1 MPRILGPNAA
11 TGISCCHF
19 KLRRGSLQGHIV
31 PYMFS
36 YWHCQIDSSKRA
48 VMADQIVITEKTSQ
62 AKDVRAAVGSRYGDI
77 LPAEGHLFDLLEP
90 EDVVPA
96 WKRWSPIL
104 LRPEGL
110 YGTRP
115 AEGGNKAAKLRA
127 IREALRTAKRVWLAT
142 DCDREGQLIG
152 QEILE
157 HYDYRGQ
164 VMRVL
169 FTAQDSQTIRDA
181 FARAKPNTEY
191 ARLYAAAVARR
202 QADQIYNLSLTR
214 TATVILGQGARRVIG
229 VGRVKTP
236 TLAIV
241 CKRELEIRNFVPL
254 AYFEVVATAK
264 VAGGQFQMR
273 HAPQDRIVRREI
285 AQEIVNLA
293 QAFEGALGVRVEDKR
308 QGPPKL
314 HDLPSLQKLCSSRFG
329 WPASKTLAVAQELYD
344 GQGKKIITYPRAE
357 VRYLPPSLITDVPR
371 IVAGLRVGQSFSAIP
386 VPEPPVIRKGASGSF
401 YDKGLE
407 GASHHAVIPN
417 VNTIDDLR
425 KVWPRLSSD
434 EKKLFDVIARAY
446 LAALMP
452 DFRYRQ
458 TTATLD
464 VHGVTFRAAGRQP
477 IDLGWR
483 AAFPDWQPAD
493 EKGDEA
499 QLLPPL
505 RNGETAQLQ
514 DPKIEDKETRP
525 PARYNEGTLIEAMQN
540 AWRFVDDEVLRERL
554 KEAKGIGTPATR
566 AEIIGGLKKQGFLI
580 VQGKHIVPTETGL
593 SLFDVLKRADPA
605 LVDPGVTAQL
615 EYLLDDVVVGKQEMV
630 GAIDAVCNV
639 AQRIIGKLKEGA
651 AAGGPPLLGAAGG
664 NGPGTFPPTPAM
676 KRFADSLVRQK
687 GIKPPPGYKTSI
699 SICRKFLNE
708 HAPKKAAGETPGNLE
723 PKPVS
728 PAQMLYAKR
737 IAQGK
742 GIIIPDEAKANS
754 AAMSAWIDSNRG
766 TKRRKRGRK
775 TAYKPMVSIAPQST
789 APTKRS
795 RKRAAAATAAPPAPA
810 QPKSVTGTPL
820 RIPYGN
826 KEVALKLGA
835 RYGSAGWY
843 APPGVDLAAFSER
856 GWL

>member
-1 MPRILGPNAA
+1 
-11 TGISCCHF
+11 
-19 KLRRGSLQGHIV
+19 
-31 PYMFS
+31 
-36 YWHCQIDSSKRA
+36 
-48 VMADQIVITEKTSQ
+48 MADQIVITEKSSQ
-62 AKDVRAAVGSRYGDI
+62 AKDVRLAVGSRYGDI
-77 LPAEGHLFDLLEP
+77 LAAEGHLLDLLEP

-96 WKRWSPIL
+96 WKRWSTIL

-115 AEGGNKAAKLRA
+115 AEGGNKAAKLEA
-127 IREALRTAKRVWLAT
+127 IREALRGAKRVWLAT

-157 HYDYRGQ
+157 HYHYRGQ

-169 FTAQDSQTIRDA
+169 CTAQDPQTIRDA
-181 FARAKPNTEY
+181 FDRAKPNAEY
-191 ARLYAAAVARR
+191 AHLYSAAVARR

-214 TATVILGQGARRVIG
+214 TATVILGRGARGVIG

-241 CKRELEIRNFVPL
+241 CKRELEIRNFVPV

-285 AQEIVNLA
+285 AQEIA
-293 QAFEGALGVRVEDKR
+293 DAARGFEGALTVRVEHKR

-314 HDLPSLQKLCSSRFG
+314 HDLPSLQKLCGSRFG
-329 WPASKTLAVAQELYD
+329 WPASKTLEVAQELYD

-357 VRYLPPSLITDVPR
+357 VRYLPQSLISDVPK

-386 VPEPPVIRKGASGSF
+386 VPEPPVIRRGASGSF

-407 GASHHAVIPN
+407 GASHHAIIPN
-417 VNTIDDLR
+417 VNTIDKLR

-458 TTATLD
+458 TTAMVD
-464 VHGVTFRAAGRQP
+464 VRGFEFRASGRQP

-499 QLLPPL
+499 QLLPSL
-505 RNGETAQLQ
+505 RNGETAQLH

-525 PARYNEGTLIEAMQN
+525 PPRYNEGTLIEAMQN
-540 AWRFVDDEVLRERL
+540 AWRFVDDDVLRERL

-580 VQGKHIVPTETGL
+580 AQGKHIVPTETGL
-593 SLFDVLKRADPA
+593 SLFGVLKQADPA

-615 EYLLDDVVVGKQEMV
+615 ECLLDDVVVGKQEMI

-639 AQRIIGKLKEGA
+639 AQRIIGKLKDGG
-651 AAGGPPLLGAAGG
+651 AAGGPPLLGAAAS
-664 NGPGTFPPTPAM
+664 GPGTFPPTPAM
-676 KRFADSLVRQK
+676 KRFADGLARQK
-687 GIKPPPGYKTSI
+687 GVKPPPGYKTSI
-699 SICRKFLNE
+699 SICRKFLRE
-708 HAPKKAAGETPGNLE
+708 HAPKKTEGNTQGKLD
-723 PKPVS
+723 PKPPS
-728 PAQMLYAKR
+728 PAQMLYAKK
-737 IAQGK
+737 IAHGK
-742 GIIIPDEAKANS
+742 GVVIPEEAKANS
-754 AAMSAWIDSNRG
+754 VAMSAWIDSNREA
-766 TKRRKRGRK
+766 KRRKRGRK
-775 TAYKPMVSIAPQST
+775 TAHKLAGSAASQST
-789 APTKRS
+789 ATTKRS
-795 RKRAAAATAAPPAPA
+795 RNRNLM
-810 QPKSVTGTPL
+810 PL
-820 RIPYGN
+820 
-826 KEVALKLGA
+826 ALHWLPRNQIRLQVR
-835 RYGSAGWY
+835 RYGF
-843 APPGVDLAAFSER
+843 L
-856 GWL
+856 

>member
-1 MPRILGPNAA
+1 
-11 TGISCCHF
+11 
-19 KLRRGSLQGHIV
+19 
-31 PYMFS
+31 
-36 YWHCQIDSSKRA
+36 
-48 VMADQIVITEKTSQ
+48 MADQIVITEKTSQ
-62 AKDVRAAVGSRYGDI
+62 AKDVRAAIGSRYGDV

-115 AEGGNKAAKLRA
+115 AEGGNKAAKLKA

-157 HYDYRGQ
+157 HYEYRGQ

-181 FARAKPNTEY
+181 FGRAKPNTEY
-191 ARLYAAAVARR
+191 SRLYAAAVARR

-214 TATVILGQGARRVIG
+214 TATVILGQGSRRVIG

-241 CKRELEIRNFVPL
+241 CRRELEIRNFVPL
-254 AYFEVVATAK
+254 AYFEIVATAK

-273 HAPQDRIVRREI
+273 HAPQDRIVKREI
-285 AQEIVNLA
+285 AEAVVKA
-293 QAFEGALGVRVEDKR
+293 AEGFEGALVVRVEDKR
-308 QGPPKL
+308 QVPPKL
-314 HDLPSLQKLCSSRFG
+314 HDLPSLQKLCGSRFG
-329 WPASKTLAVAQELYD
+329 WSASKTLDVAQELYD
-344 GQGKKIITYPRAE
+344 GQGKKIVTYPRAE
-357 VRYLPPSLITDVPR
+357 VRYLPQSLISDVPR
-371 IVAGLRVGQSFSAIP
+371 IIAGLRVGQSFSAIP
-386 VPEPPVIRKGASGSF
+386 VPEPPMIRRGASGTF

-417 VNTIDDLR
+417 VNTIDKLPE
-425 KVWPRLSSD
+425 VWPRLSPD

-446 LAALMP
+446 MAALMP

-464 VHGVTFRAAGRQP
+464 VHGFEFHAAGRQS

-483 AAFPDWQPAD
+483 AAFPEWQPAD
-493 EKGDEA
+493 EKGDQA

-514 DPKIEDKETRP
+514 DPKIENKETRP
-525 PARYNEGTLIEAMQN
+525 PPRYNEGTLIEAMQN
-540 AWRFVDDEVLRERL
+540 AWRFVDDEVLRNRL

-580 VQGKHIVPTETGL
+580 AEGKNTVPTETGL
-593 SLFDVLKRADPA
+593 SLFGVLKQADPA

-615 EYLLDDVVVGKQEMV
+615 ECLLDDVVVGKQEMV
-630 GAIDAVCNV
+630 GAIDAVCDV
-639 AQRIIGKLKEGA
+639 AERIIGKLKEGA
-651 AAGGPPLLGAAGG
+651 TAGGPSLLGSAGG
-664 NGPGTFPPTPAM
+664 NGKGTYPPTPAM
-676 KRFADSLVRQK
+676 RRFADSLVRQK

-699 SICRKFLNE
+699 SICRKFLSEN
-708 HAPKKAAGETPGNLE
+708 APKKSGGETAGKLD

-728 PAQMLYAKR
+728 PAQLLYAKKL
-737 IAQGK
+737 AQGK
-742 GIIIPDEAKANS
+742 GLIIPDDARTNS
-754 AAMSAWIDSNRG
+754 VAMSAWIDTNRG
-766 TKRRKRGRK
+766 KKRRKLGRK
-775 TAYKPMVSIAPQST
+775 TSNKPVGSVAPQAAPPKMSRKQKVDTDAASIAPVSANST
-789 APTKRS
+789 R
-795 RKRAAAATAAPPAPA
+795 
-810 QPKSVTGTPL
+810 TPL

-843 APPGVDLAAFSER
+843 APPGVDLSAFGER
-856 GWL
+856 GWLL

>member
-1 MPRILGPNAA
+1 
-11 TGISCCHF
+11 
-19 KLRRGSLQGHIV
+19 
-31 PYMFS
+31 
-36 YWHCQIDSSKRA
+36 
-48 VMADQIVITEKTSQ
+48 MADQIVITEKTSQ

-115 AEGGNKAAKLRA
+115 AEGGNKAAKLKA
-127 IREALRTAKRVWLAT
+127 IREALRKVKRVWLAT

-157 HYDYRGQ
+157 HYEYRGQ

-181 FARAKPNTEY
+181 FGRAKPNTEY

-241 CKRELEIRNFVPL
+241 CKRELEIRNFVPI
-254 AYFEVVATAK
+254 AYFEIVATAK

-273 HAPQDRIVRREI
+273 HAPQERIVRREI
-285 AQEIVNLA
+285 AQGVFNA
-293 QAFEGALGVRVEDKR
+293 ARGFGGALAVRVEDKR

-314 HDLPSLQKLCSSRFG
+314 HDLPSLQKLCGSRFG
-329 WPASKTLAVAQELYD
+329 WAASKTLEVAQELYD

-357 VRYLPPSLITDVPR
+357 VRYLPQSLISDVPR
-371 IVAGLRVGQSFSAIP
+371 IVAGLRVDQSFSAIP
-386 VPEPPVIRKGASGSF
+386 VPDPPMIRKGASGAF
-401 YDKGLE
+401 YEKGLE

-417 VNTIDDLR
+417 VNTIDKLR
-425 KVWPRLSSD
+425 EVWPRLSSD
-434 EKKLFDVIARAY
+434 EKKLFDVVARGY

-458 TTATLD
+458 TTVTLD
-464 VHGVTFRAAGRQP
+464 VRGFEFRASGRQP

-505 RNGETAQLQ
+505 RNGEVAQLQ
-514 DPKIEDKETRP
+514 NPKIEDKETRP
-525 PARYNEGTLIEAMQN
+525 PPRYNEGTLIEAMQN
-540 AWRFVDDEVLRERL
+540 AWGFVDDEVLRERL

-580 VQGKHIVPTETGL
+580 AQGKNIVPTETGL
-593 SLFDVLKRADPA
+593 SLFGVLKQADPA

-615 EYLLDDVVVGKQEMV
+615 ECLLDEVLIGKQEMV
-630 GAIDAVCNV
+630 GAIDAVCDV
-639 AQRIIGKLKEGA
+639 AQRIIGKLKEGTS
-651 AAGGPPLLGAAGG
+651 GEGPPLLGSAVNHNAGG
-664 NGPGTFPPTPAM
+664 RPPTPAM
-676 KRFADSLVRQK
+676 KHFADSVARQK
-687 GIKPPPGYKTSI
+687 GIKPPAGYTKSG
-699 SICRKFLNE
+699 SICRTFLDR
-708 HAPKKAAGETPGNLE
+708 HAPKKGGDESSGETGS
-723 PKPVS
+723 KPPS
-728 PAQMLYAKR
+728 QAQILFAEK
-737 IAQGK
+737 IAREK
-742 GIIIPDEAKANS
+742 GLVIPDESKARS
-754 AAMSAWIDSNRG
+754 AAVSAWIASNLG
-766 TKRRKRGRK
+766 TERRKGRRK
-775 TAYKPMVSIAPQST
+775 TANASKPPGSTPPPKSTGPKRRPRKHTADTGSGPATHARQST
-789 APTKRS
+789 RLGRVARS
-795 RKRAAAATAAPPAPA
+795 
-810 QPKSVTGTPL
+810 SD
-820 RIPYGN
+820 
-826 KEVALKLGA
+826 
-835 RYGSAGWY
+835 S
-843 APPGVDLAAFSER
+843 GVR
-856 GWL
+856 

>member
-1 MPRILGPNAA
+1 
-11 TGISCCHF
+11 
-19 KLRRGSLQGHIV
+19 
-31 PYMFS
+31 
-36 YWHCQIDSSKRA
+36 
-48 VMADQIVITEKTSQ
+48 MADQIVITEKSSQ
-62 AKDVRAAVGSRYGDI
+62 AKDVRAAVGSRYGNI

-90 EDVVPA
+90 EDVVPE

-157 HYDYRGQ
+157 HYEYRGQ

-169 FTAQDSQTIRDA
+169 FTAQDQQTIRDA
-181 FARAKPNTEY
+181 FGRAKPNAEY

-236 TLAIV
+236 TLAIA
-241 CKRELEIRNFVPL
+241 CKRESEIRNFVPI
-254 AYFEVVATAK
+254 AYFEIVVTAK
-264 VAGGQFQMR
+264 VTGGQFQMR
-273 HAPQDRIVRREI
+273 HAPQERIVRREI
-285 AQEIVNLA
+285 AQDVVKAAEG
-293 QAFEGALGVRVEDKR
+293 FEGALAVRVEDKR

-314 HDLPSLQKLCSSRFG
+314 HDLPSLQKLCGSRFG

-344 GQGKKIITYPRAE
+344 GQGKKLITYPRAE
-357 VRYLPPSLITDVPR
+357 VRYLPQSLISDVPK
-371 IVAGLRVGQSFSAIP
+371 IVAGLRVGHSFGAIP
-386 VPEPPVIRKGASGSF
+386 VPDPPVIRRGASGAF

-417 VNTIDDLR
+417 VNTIDKLR
-425 KVWPRLSSD
+425 EVWPRLTSD

-464 VHGVTFRAAGRQP
+464 VRGFEFRAAGRQP

-483 AAFPDWQPAD
+483 PAFPEWQPAD

-505 RNGETAQLQ
+505 RNGETAQLH
-514 DPKIEDKETRP
+514 DPKIEDRETRP
-525 PARYNEGTLIEAMQN
+525 PPRYNEGTLIEAMQN
-540 AWRFVDDEVLRERL
+540 AWRFVDNVVLRERL

-566 AEIIGGLKKQGFLI
+566 AEIIGGLKKQGFLV

-593 SLFDVLKRADPA
+593 SLFGVLKQADPA
-605 LVDPGVTAQL
+605 LVEPGVTAQL
-615 EYLLDDVVVGKQEMV
+615 ECLLDDVVVGKQEML
-630 GAIDAVCNV
+630 GAIDAVCDV
-639 AQRIIGKLKEGA
+639 AERIIGRLKESA
-651 AAGGPPLLGAAGG
+651 IAGGTPLHGDVVG
-664 NGPGTFPPTPAM
+664 NGATAYPPTPAM
-676 KRFADSLVRQK
+676 KRFADSLSRR
-687 GIKPPPGYKTSI
+687 GIKPPPGYNASI
-699 SICRKFLNE
+699 SICRKFLSE
-708 HAPKKAAGETPGNLE
+708 HAPKKADGETAGRLD
-723 PKPVS
+723 PKPAS
-728 PAQMLYAKR
+728 SAQLLYATK
-737 IAQGK
+737 IAVGK
-742 GIIIPDEAKANS
+742 GVVIPDEAKANS
-754 AAMSAWIDSNRG
+754 AALAAWIVSNKG
-766 TKRRKRGRK
+766 TKRRKSGRK
-775 TAYKPMVSIAPQST
+775 TTYRPAGSILPQST
-789 APTKRS
+789 RPTKRS
-795 RKRAAAATAAPPAPA
+795 RKRKADVVEAIPAL
-810 QPKSVTGTPL
+810 SNLVTGTPL

-835 RYGSAGWY
+835 RYGSTGWY